1 MALVSPV
8 IVVTVGL
15 AIAIVVIMV
24 EFCGGLGLRPFSGL
38 ILAASTVCCE
48 RQDPERLE
56 PQAEPKAP
64 AANPVD
70 TDPASPFRN

>member
-1 MALVSPV
+1 MALVLLV

-24 EFCGGLGLRPFSGL
+24 EFCGGLGLRPLSQDLFSPR
-38 ILAASTVCCE
+38 VCCE

-64 AANPVD
+64 AANPAD